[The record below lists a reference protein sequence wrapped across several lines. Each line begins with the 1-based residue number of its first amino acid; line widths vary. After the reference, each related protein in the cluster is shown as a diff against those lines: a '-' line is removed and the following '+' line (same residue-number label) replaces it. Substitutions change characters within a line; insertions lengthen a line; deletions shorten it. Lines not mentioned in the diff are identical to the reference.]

1 MYENKLR
8 SSCTSVKFQK
18 LWGKKILQTSREK
31 QRKKEWKGCIRGRE
45 GGRERGSGWRKE
57 EKEKEKERET
67 DRRKEN
73 IFSQNIKN
81 QKDRFSVATLE
92 GRIEWS
98 NGFEI
103 LRETIYNF

>member
-18 LWGKKILQTSREK
+18 LWGKKNSTNFQRETE
-31 QRKKEWKGCIRGRE
+31 KKRVEGVYKRE

-57 EKEKEKERET
+57 EREKEKERET